1 VVSPLRSNLQR
12 PLRIVLVHDWLCG
25 YRGGEGVL
33 ERMVKIV
40 RTYHDLAGLLVM
52 FDDGKPV
59 APAIDA
65 TPRYVSN
72 VGRWPFANPM
82 RRYLLGY
89 YPKAMRSLSRKLDA
103 MHRQKRIDLVISS
116 SSCAAKGIRPPQGVP
131 HLCYCHAPARYI
143 YGQQAEYTRDFSL
156 RSIGLRYAAES
167 FRRWDQISS
176 SSDSV
181 TRMLANSSHTAEQ
194 VTRAYERTAQ
204 VVFPPVRTDFFSPSI
219 ERMGLA
225 RGEHWLY
232 VGALEPYKRVDLAIL
247 AANKL
252 HHRLLIVGTGTME
265 KRLRALAGDTVEFL
279 GRVSEEALRE
289 HYRSARLLLYP
300 QIEDFG
306 ISAVEAQACGLPV
319 VARRAGGAMDTV
331 ADGVTGSLFDS
342 DSIDAIVP
350 AIIRCPQR
358 CDAACRVHAE
368 KFHESHFDAALLQ
381 HIDSLCVAPL
391 ESTGERGA

>member
-1 VVSPLRSNLQR
+1 MPDLFPRPYK
-12 PLRIVLVHDWLCG
+12 PLRIVLAHDWLCG

-33 ERMVKIV
+33 ERLVKIV

-72 VGRWPFANPM
+72 VGRWPFANSL

-89 YPKAMRSLSRKLDA
+89 YPKAVRSLSRKLDA
-103 MHRQKRIDLVISS
+103 MHRQQRIDLVISS
-116 SSCAAKGIRPPQGVP
+116 SSCAVKGIRPPQGVP

-143 YGQQAEYTRDFSL
+143 YALQSEYTRDFSL
-156 RSIGLRYAAES
+156 RSIGLKYVSKS
-167 FRRWDQISS
+167 FRRWDQGSS
-176 SSDSV
+176 SADSV
-181 TRMLANSSHTAEQ
+181 TRMLANSTHTADQ

-204 VVFPPVRTDFFSPSI
+204 VVFPPVRTDFFSPGI
-219 ERMGLA
+219 ERMGQT

-232 VGALEPYKRVDLAIL
+232 VGALEPYKRVDLAIA

-252 HHRLLIVGTGTME
+252 HHRLLIIGTGTME
-265 KRLRALAGDTVEFL
+265 HDLRQQAGETVEFL
-279 GRVSEEALRE
+279 GRVTEEELRE
-289 HYRSARLLLYP
+289 HYRTARLLLYP

-319 VARRAGGAMDTV
+319 VARKAGGALDTV
-331 ADGVTGSLFDS
+331 VDGVTGALFEGEQLD
-342 DSIDAIVP
+342 DIIP

-368 KFHESHFDAALLQ
+368 RFHDSQFDAAILS
-381 HIDSLCVAPL
+381 HIDSLCATQ
-391 ESTGERGA
+391 S